1 MILIIINILQQF
13 PDNASLHGNQIN
25 CLYDLRHHSP
35 ANLRCVQFGP
45 HRESGCSSRKKK
57 FFLKNWGVINPLYI
71 MKDNKTTQ
79 LWEIIIEKNTTIIF
93 EKYTIY
99 T

>member
-1 MILIIINILQQF
+1 
-13 PDNASLHGNQIN
+13 
-25 CLYDLRHHSP
+25 
-35 ANLRCVQFGP
+35 
-45 HRESGCSSRKKK
+45 
-57 FFLKNWGVINPLYI
+57 